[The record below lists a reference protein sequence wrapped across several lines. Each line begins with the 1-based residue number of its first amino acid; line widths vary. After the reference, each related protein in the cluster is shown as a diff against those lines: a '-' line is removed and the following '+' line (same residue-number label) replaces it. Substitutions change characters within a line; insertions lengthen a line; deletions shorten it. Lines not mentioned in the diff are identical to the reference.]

1 MMNKQFIKQLSD
13 LEHERACLRAP
24 SMPKDYVPR
33 HKYIE
38 TTANGL
44 TRCIV
49 DWINFNG
56 GQAERINST
65 GRVIDNTIVI
75 KDVLGISR
83 RIGSTK
89 YIPGTGTKGTAD
101 VSATIQGR
109 SVKIEVKMK
118 DKQSIAQIKYQNTI
132 ENAGGQY
139 WLVHSFDEFM
149 FHYDCFVDY
158 LSEHS

>member
-1 MMNKQFIKQLSD
+1 MTIKDLIQLRHQYDCSKS
-13 LEHERACLRAP
+13 P

-33 HKYIE
+33 HKYID

-75 KDVLGISR
+75 KDVLGVSR

-139 WLVHSFDEFM
+139 WLCHDFDEFI
-149 FHYDCFVDY
+149 FHYESFIDY
-158 LSEHS
+158 LTTLR